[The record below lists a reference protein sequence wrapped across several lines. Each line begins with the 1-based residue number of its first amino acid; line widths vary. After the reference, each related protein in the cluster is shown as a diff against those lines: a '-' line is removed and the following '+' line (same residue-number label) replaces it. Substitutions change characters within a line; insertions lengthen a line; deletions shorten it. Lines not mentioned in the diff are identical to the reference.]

1 MVNIDIE
8 LFKSILAIESTSGG
22 ERRLSEWLKG
32 RLEAPVVRRFEVGDG
47 TENLLLTW
55 GTPKVVFCT
64 HMDTVPPY
72 IAPRFEGDMVY
83 GRGACDA
90 KGQIVSMYAACKAL
104 EAEGELG
111 FGLLLLSGEET
122 GSFGA
127 KAFAKEA
134 FSATYLIVGEP
145 TELKMVS
152 ASKGT
157 KSFDLKFKGEAFH
170 SGYPQYGRS
179 AVSMFVEFMN
189 SLDAAAFPEDPL
201 LGATTWN
208 VGLLRSDNPQNVLS
222 PELSCRIYFRT
233 TFASDE
239 AVKEF
244 MARPREGVEVSP
256 RGGDMPAKYLTIPGF
271 ASGPASFGTDAPHLS
286 NFAYKAIFGSGSIRH
301 AHRDDEQVS
310 IRDLEMAAESYVRMF
325 KHLY

>member
-1 MVNIDIE
+1 MGKRKMVAVLYLNNSWEWSGGYGFYLQHAGAGKAPRPNEEGYPAYMNFVAQYATNQKAHE
-8 LFKSILAIESTSGG
+8 LFYDYVRFILSRTNRYTGVAYKDDPAIMSWQIGNE
-22 ERRLSEWLKG
+22 
-32 RLEAPVVRRFEVGDG
+32 
-47 TENLLLTW
+47 
-55 GTPKVVFCT
+55 
-64 HMDTVPPY
+64 
-72 IAPRFEGDMVY
+72 PR
-83 GRGACDA
+83 
-90 KGQIVSMYAACKAL
+90 
-104 EAEGELG
+104 
-111 FGLLLLSGEET
+111 
-122 GSFGA
+122 
-127 KAFAKEA
+127 AFAKEA

-256 RGGDMPAKYLTIPGF
+256 RGGDVPAKYLTIPGF

-286 NFAYKAIFGSGSIRH
+286 NFAYKAIFGAGSIRH